1 MKTSSMY
8 VIPVVVTVLI
18 VMLVGSTIS
27 AYGHFK
33 NIPPIILRTAD
44 GKQYKFDI
52 DYLQDAGLTTGE
64 PTTFINHHARG
75 DSINLKRGQ
84 QITVNYGAP
93 FGYND
98 LIRGNLL
105 KGSVTAHQGVN
116 GYVRLTGQS
125 TTFLEDFSAD
135 GISQGQVPANIKTG
149 TYNLVILI
157 VYNEELRGYY
167 VTNAR
172 VR

>member
-1 MKTSSMY
+1 MNKNLTY

-18 VMLVGSTIS
+18 VMLLGSTIS

-33 NIPPIILRTAD
+33 NIQPIKLRTAD

-52 DYLQDAGLTTGE
+52 DYLQDNGATTGE

-75 DSINLKRGQ
+75 DSVNLKRGQ

-93 FGYND
+93 YGYND
-98 LIRGNLL
+98 IIRGSLL
-105 KGSVTAHQGVN
+105 KGTVTARQGVD
-116 GYVRLTGQS
+116 GYVRLTGES
-125 TTFLEDFSAD
+125 TPFLVDFSAD

-149 TYNLVILI
+149 TYKLVILV

-167 VTNAR
+167 VTDAR

>member
-1 MKTSSMY
+1 MNKSSTF
-8 VIPVVVTVLI
+8 VIPVVIAVVT

-33 NIPPIILRTAD
+33 NIPPIILSTAD
-44 GKQYKFDI
+44 GKKYRFDI
-52 DYLQDAGLTTGE
+52 DYLQDAGFTTGE

-75 DSINLKRGQ
+75 DFVNLKKGQ
-84 QITVNYGAP
+84 QFMVNYGTP

-98 LIRGNLL
+98 FIRVSLL
-105 KGSVTAHQGVN
+105 KGSVSAHQGVN
-116 GYVRLTGQS
+116 GYVRLNGQS
-125 TTFLEDFSAD
+125 TTFLEDYSAD

-149 TYNLVILI
+149 TYNLVVMIE
-157 VYNEELRGYY
+157 YNEELRGYY
-167 VTNAR
+167 VTNIH

>member
-1 MKTSSMY
+1 MKKSSAY

-18 VMLVGSTIS
+18 VMLVGSTIP

>member
-1 MKTSSMY
+1 MNKSSAY

-98 LIRGNLL
+98 LIRGSLL

-135 GISQGQVPANIKTG
+135 GISQAQVPAKIKAG
-149 TYNLVILI
+149 TYSLVILI
-157 VYNEELRGYY
+157 VYNEELWGYY
-167 VTNAR
+167 VTNVS

>member
-1 MKTSSMY
+1 M
-8 VIPVVVTVLI
+8 
-18 VMLVGSTIS
+18 
-27 AYGHFK
+27 
-33 NIPPIILRTAD
+33 
-44 GKQYKFDI
+44 
-52 DYLQDAGLTTGE
+52 QDCLLHLLNRSE
-64 PTTFINHHARG
+64 SIFRPG
-75 DSINLKRGQ
+75 DSVNLRRGQ
-84 QITVNYGAP
+84 QNRVNYGAP

-98 LIRGNLL
+98 LIRGSLL

-116 GYVRLTGQS
+116 GYVKLIGQS
-125 TTFLEDFSAD
+125 TTFLEDYSAN
-135 GISQGQVPANIKTG
+135 GISQAQVPANLKTG